1 MIHTITKALNLI
13 KKDFRGFVFLAI
25 RLFFISINQTLST
38 KITYFIFFLK
48 NIQSGKKNKFYGIP
62 VFDRMPLSKISIGNN
77 CRIRSDI
84 TTNLAIRKKC
94 IIRTYNANAIIE
106 IRDNTGINGSIIAS
120 SDKIVIGKDVLI
132 GYNCYISD
140 TDNHPIDPIERHH
153 GKAETAPID
162 IGDNVWLGAN
172 VVVLKGVSI
181 GANSV
186 IGANSLVLSSIPSN
200 VIAIGNPCRVIKKI

>member
-1 MIHTITKALNLI
+1 MTSLFNKALKLI
-13 KKDFRGFVFLAI
+13 KKDFRGTLFLAL
-25 RLFFISINQTLST
+25 RMMSINLNRNLST
-38 KITYFIFFLK
+38 KTTYFICFLK
-48 NIQSGKKNKFYGIP
+48 NVKIGKNNQFYGTP
-62 VFDRMPLSKISIGNN
+62 LFERMPLSDIILGDN

-84 TTNLAIRKKC
+84 TTNLSISKKS
-94 IIRTYNANAIIE
+94 IFKTFNKGAHIE
-106 IRDNTGINGSIIAS
+106 IKDNSGINGSVITCAEKII
-120 SDKIVIGKDVLI
+120 IGKNVLI

-140 TDNHPIDPIERHH
+140 TDNHVIDPILRHT